1 MPYISLIFY
10 EYFADVK
17 GKQTARI
24 ARSGRLKTG
33 TMSLKVIFCGL
44 TQISAVNMHQQN
56 KESSVNGK
64 YTLVDFS

>member
-1 MPYISLIFY
+1 
-10 EYFADVK
+10 
-17 GKQTARI
+17 
-24 ARSGRLKTG
+24 
-33 TMSLKVIFCGL
+33 MSLKVIFCGL